1 MDANNIRIRGGISV
15 RPIKIAPQGRSQA
28 QKPRLKSPIGLELF
42 RNWSGNVV
50 CRNFRVPIQGEFMAN
65 SDKNK
70 NVDDIEDRLAKLP
83 QLDKIELSKLWR
95 KFFHRDPPDAMRKDL
110 MVRVVGHRLQEEAFG
125 GLSSASVRRLRELSK
140 TFEANPEASLS
151 SRPAIKPGT
160 RLVRQWQQQVHVV
173 DVEER
178 GYAYKGV
185 LYESLSEIA
194 RLITGTRW
202 SGPLFFGL
210 KERKGREDVQVEA
223 LQATKLSERQS
234 LPVAK

>member
-1 MDANNIRIRGGISV
+1 MVKHAN
-15 RPIKIAPQGRSQA
+15 
-28 QKPRLKSPIGLELF
+28 
-42 RNWSGNVV
+42 GNY
-50 CRNFRVPIQGEFMAN
+50 
-65 SDKNK
+65 S
-70 NVDDIEDRLAKLP
+70 DDIEDRLGRLP

-95 KFFHRDPPDAMRKDL
+95 KFFHRDPPNAMRKDL

-125 GLSSASVRRLRELSK
+125 GLSPASVRRLRELSK
-140 TFEANPEASLS
+140 TFEANPDANLS
-151 SRPAIKPGT
+151 SRPSIKPGT
-160 RLVRQWQQQVHVV
+160 RLVRQWKQQVHVV

-178 GYAYKGV
+178 GYAYKGA

-210 KERKGREDVQVEA
+210 KERNHGRAEKDTKAAQGM
-223 LQATKLSERQS
+223 KLSQRNF